1 MVKFG
6 SCQGLNRQ
14 QEEWRVLVASRY
26 NGDYHIPIEVQHM
39 HYIHSIGLLCDLF
52 IDIKHVQITWIDTI
66 WVHQHRVSLKI

>member
-39 HYIHSIGLLCDLF
+39 HYIHSIGLLYDLL
-52 IDIKHVQITWIDTI
+52 IDIKHYKSHGLTPYGYTSIE
-66 WVHQHRVSLKI
+66 